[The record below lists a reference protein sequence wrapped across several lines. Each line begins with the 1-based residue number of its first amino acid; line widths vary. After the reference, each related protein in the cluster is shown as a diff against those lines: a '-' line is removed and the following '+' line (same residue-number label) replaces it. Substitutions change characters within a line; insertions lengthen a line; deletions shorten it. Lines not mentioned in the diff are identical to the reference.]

1 MKHTRTRGHAA
12 WLQRARLQRA
22 GGHALHAAARRQLRE
37 WGSVRAIG
45 LTPSVE
51 LGSRGARCLRS
62 SDESGGGVGGGVE
75 LTDGAV
81 GERVHACGEQHACL
95 IRAQPALASRVAPEG
110 EDRSIR
116 DEGER
121 MSATGGDLDDGI
133 YGVDAAGCE
142 LPALITVAQLPVSPP
157 PPAPEHSPLR
167 YGEGVCSAGCDA
179 LYTHMLQRG
188 DRPRDGEAALVAVT
202 ERALPAAAARIH
214 DARAAQEQA
223 VQVARSDLDA

>member
-1 MKHTRTRGHAA
+1 
-12 WLQRARLQRA
+12 
-22 GGHALHAAARRQLRE
+22 
-37 WGSVRAIG
+37 
-45 LTPSVE
+45 
-51 LGSRGARCLRS
+51 
-62 SDESGGGVGGGVE
+62 
-75 LTDGAV
+75 
-81 GERVHACGEQHACL
+81 
-95 IRAQPALASRVAPEG
+95 
-110 EDRSIR
+110 
-116 DEGER
+116 

-142 LPALITVAQLPVSPP
+142 LPALITVAQLPVPPP

-167 YGEGVCSAGCDA
+167 YGEGVCSAGGDA
-179 LYTHMLQRG
+179 LNSHMLQRG